1 MLQRRERVLSAVQN
15 ERRTRDIV
23 QFSGAFVFVGD
34 NGACL
39 SGGADGMEGA
49 GIRAGVRLEV
59 FLEKG
64 WEGSSSRSSS
74 GSGSG
79 SRSGSGTFCETV
91 LALPLIA
98 LNTFHECWRCA
109 SKGAVLAGRPTV
121 IM

>member
-1 MLQRRERVLSAVQN
+1 M
-15 ERRTRDIV
+15 

-39 SGGADGMEGA
+39 SGGADGVEGA
-49 GIRAGVRLEV
+49 GIGAGVKLEV

-64 WEGSSSRSSS
+64 WEGDS
-74 GSGSG
+74 GSG
-79 SRSGSGTFCETV
+79 SGSGTFCETV

-98 LNTFHECWRCA
+98 LNTFQEKSRCA

>member
-49 GIRAGVRLEV
+49 GKRAGVRLEV

-64 WEGSSSRSSS
+64 WEGSSSSSS
-74 GSGSG
+74 GSG
-79 SRSGSGTFCETV
+79 SGSGTFCETV